1 MALAADK
8 AACVAKE
15 GTPLVVGPES
25 LPHRRK
31 RVLGLLLAVLSALI
45 ASIDPLLTRF
55 VRLNTDTDA
64 AVIAWKYL
72 AVGSILLAFVQ
83 VTSEDNPIGLIRK
96 LHASK
101 AYLHLGRAALL
112 IALHNLLWTMAV
124 LETSIGHAIAI
135 AALAPLWSVLIEWR
149 MFGDRVSM
157 CTVFSVVLTSSAIA
171 LLFLNDPGGPIPGGQ
186 GMLVSATHTLRASDR
201 PAPLTQSGASAIA
214 SVQQEHVL
222 TTIAEPPE
230 LHGDEASRPPS
241 LQGDFFALL
250 SGFCMAAYL
259 GACRWTDMNCPS
271 APMTLSPALGSL
283 LVSFVSG
290 VWAMMTTP
298 ATIDPPMP
306 WAPLF
311 TISICL
317 GFLEAMEDVSMVFA
331 TRHIPATHVAMLM
344 NLDVIV
350 GPLLAVAAFGEYP
363 TMLTVLVC
371 IIVITVLICHTAI
384 YETGFLEDRPASD
397 LFRFPLCVRAVKLHG
412 DRDTKSGGI
421 APEGVAA
428 ATSYRT

>member
-1 MALAADK
+1 MAIAADK

-15 GTPLVVGPES
+15 GTPLVAGPES

-186 GMLVSATHTLRASDR
+186 GMVVSASHTLRASDR
-201 PAPLTQSGASAIA
+201 PAPITQSGASGIA
-214 SVQQEHVL
+214 SVQQQHVL
-222 TTIAEPPE
+222 TTVDPIAEPPE

-283 LVSFVSG
+283 LVSFVAG

-298 ATIDPPMP
+298 ATSEPPMP
-306 WAPLF
+306 WVPLF

-317 GFLEAMEDVSMVFA
+317 GFLEAMADGRVANVGAGAGAA
-331 TRHIPATHVAMLM
+331 TVMAAPRPSRALAWPSRVA
-344 NLDVIV
+344 
-350 GPLLAVAAFGEYP
+350 
-363 TMLTVLVC
+363 
-371 IIVITVLICHTAI
+371 
-384 YETGFLEDRPASD
+384 RPA
-397 LFRFPLCVRAVKLHG
+397 R
-412 DRDTKSGGI
+412 
-421 APEGVAA
+421 
-428 ATSYRT
+428 

>member
-1 MALAADK
+1 MLPTTTFTRGIDRALHAQRLGDEQSRSLVSPSRERPPPPRRMALAADK

-15 GTPLVVGPES
+15 GTPLVAGPES

-186 GMLVSATHTLRASDR
+186 GMVVSASHTLRASDR
-201 PAPLTQSGASAIA
+201 PAPITQSGASGIA
-214 SVQQEHVL
+214 SVQQQHVL
-222 TTIAEPPE
+222 TTVDPIAEPPE

-250 SGFCMAAYL
+250 SGFCI
-259 GACRWTDMNCPS
+259 
-271 APMTLSPALGSL
+271 PAFPPRDARRHPRVPPHYFCNFRARNRHPEECAS
-283 LVSFVSG
+283 SDSG
-290 VWAMMTTP
+290 V
-298 ATIDPPMP
+298 
-306 WAPLF
+306 
-311 TISICL
+311 
-317 GFLEAMEDVSMVFA
+317 
-331 TRHIPATHVAMLM
+331 
-344 NLDVIV
+344 
-350 GPLLAVAAFGEYP
+350 FG
-363 TMLTVLVC
+363 
-371 IIVITVLICHTAI
+371 
-384 YETGFLEDRPASD
+384 
-397 LFRFPLCVRAVKLHG
+397 
-412 DRDTKSGGI
+412 
-421 APEGVAA
+421 
-428 ATSYRT
+428 

>member
-8 AACVAKE
+8 AAGVAKE
-15 GTPLVVGPES
+15 GTPLVAGPEG
-25 LPHRRK
+25 LAHRRK

-55 VRLNTDTDA
+55 VRLNTETDA

-72 AVGSILLAFVQ
+72 AVGSILIVFVH
-83 VTSEDNPIGLIRK
+83 VTSDDTPIGLIRK

-112 IALHNLLWTMAV
+112 MALHNLLWTMAV

-149 MFGDRVSM
+149 MFGDRVSA
-157 CTVFSVVLTSSAIA
+157 CTVFSVVLTTSAVA
-171 LLFLNDPGGPIPGGQ
+171 MLFLNDPGGPIPGGQ
-186 GMLVSATHTLRASDR
+186 GKHV
-201 PAPLTQSGASAIA
+201 SGASALV
-214 SVQQEHVL
+214 SVQHVQHVL
-222 TTIAEPPE
+222 TTIAEPTE
-230 LHGDEASRPPS
+230 LHGDETSRPPS
-241 LQGDFFALL
+241 LRGDLYALL

-259 GACRWTDMNCPS
+259 GACRWTDRMCPS

-283 LVSFVSG
+283 LVCFVAG
-290 VWAMMTTP
+290 VWAIVTKPTTS
-298 ATIDPPMP
+298 DPTVP
-306 WAPLF
+306 WVPLL

-317 GFLEAMEDVSMVFA
+317 GFLEALEDVSMVFA

-363 TMLTVLVC
+363 TMLTVVVC
-371 IIVITVLICHTAI
+371 IIVITVLICHTAV
-384 YETGFLEDRPASD
+384 YETGFLDDRPTSD
-397 LFRFPLCVRAVKLHG
+397 LFRFPLCVRAVKVRHG
-412 DRDTKSGGI
+412 ERDTKSGGI
-421 APEGVAA
+421 APEVVTA
-428 ATSYRT
+428 ATSSFRI

>member
-1 MALAADK
+1 MGGVSRGGASVSPLGKSKVALSPSREAAPPRRMALAADK

-15 GTPLVVGPES
+15 GTPLVAGPES

-186 GMLVSATHTLRASDR
+186 GMVVSASHTLRASDR
-201 PAPLTQSGASAIA
+201 PAPITQSGASGIA
-214 SVQQEHVL
+214 SVQQQHVL
-222 TTIAEPPE
+222 TTVDPIAEPPE

-283 LVSFVSG
+283 LVSFVAG

-298 ATIDPPMP
+298 ATSEPPMP
-306 WAPLF
+306 WVPLF

-317 GFLEAMEDVSMVFA
+317 GFLEAMADGRVANVGAGAGAA
-331 TRHIPATHVAMLM
+331 TVMAAPRPSRALARPSRVARPARLCMR
-344 NLDVIV
+344 
-350 GPLLAVAAFGEYP
+350 P
-363 TMLTVLVC
+363 
-371 IIVITVLICHTAI
+371 
-384 YETGFLEDRPASD
+384 DRPAV
-397 LFRFPLCVRAVKLHG
+397 LRH
-412 DRDTKSGGI
+412 
-421 APEGVAA
+421 
-428 ATSYRT
+428 